1 VDFPIASNAWRRSS
15 RCEGGNCLEVA
26 ETETGVGVRDSQRPE
41 GPILRFPKR
50 EWAQFVSDVKDGS
63 FDLPT

>member
-1 VDFPIASNAWRRSS
+1 
-15 RCEGGNCLEVA
+15 VA

-41 GPILRFPKR
+41 GPILRFSKR